1 MDQTILNWLFIGFGA
16 AAGWLLKVVWDAIK
30 DLKDDMKQIERNL
43 PEIYVRKDD
52 FRGAMKDMRDDIHE
66 VKSDMKEGFRGVNDT
81 LGLLFKKL
89 DRKED
94 KE

>member
-16 AAGWLLKVVWDAIK
+16 ASGWLLKVVWDAIK